1 MALSLF
7 VLCFF
12 IFCMLSVASGV
23 VTRGSLL
30 KLLLYLYFY
39 YYVIQR
45 SHAIW
50 LVAPL
55 GPFSFTSLR
64 RFLKSCHT
72 GPQESRLK
80 IIIAQSVDR
89 GQRLQRIDGHTESD
103 EIDGVHRGW
112 KSSVSCTAH
121 GCIPLHSWTKAR
133 EPSSSTTFR
142 SRV

>member
-7 VLCFF
+7 IFSLF
-12 IFCMLSVASGV
+12 IFCMLSVAFSV
-23 VTRGSLL
+23 VTWESPL
-30 KLLLYLYFY
+30 KLLLYLYCY
-39 YYVIQR
+39 YHLIQR

-103 EIDGVHRGW
+103 GIDDVHHGW
-112 KSSVSCTAH
+112 KSSVFCTAH
-121 GCIPLHSWTKAR
+121 GCITLHSWTKAR